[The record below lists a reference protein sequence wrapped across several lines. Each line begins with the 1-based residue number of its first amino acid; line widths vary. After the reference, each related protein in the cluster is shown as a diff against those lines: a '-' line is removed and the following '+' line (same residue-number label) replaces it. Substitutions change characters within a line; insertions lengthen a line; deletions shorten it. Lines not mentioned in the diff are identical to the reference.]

1 MKLSKAQN
9 EVLAKMADGQK
20 YCAHDLECSL
30 NTLYALEGRLMIE
43 RVNDIGLFSFGSE
56 RIKIEWRII
65 GRKNEN
71 SICSET
77 VQANITRYNG

>member
-9 EVLAKMADGQK
+9 EVLAKMSDGKK

-30 NTLYALEGRLMIE
+30 NTLYALEGRLMIK

-56 RIKIEWRII
+56 RIKIEWQIVDGSII
-65 GRKNEN
+65 EALEEK
-71 SICSET
+71 
-77 VQANITRYNG
+77 